1 MRYIFGATCA
11 IVAVL
16 SSVAFATRPDE
27 ANVKQF
33 VEALGNNV
41 IEAIKNNQNDI
52 TKRRLAFEEI
62 FRNHG
67 DVPTIARFVA
77 GKAWNSADEATRQ
90 AYVETY
96 RKYMAFTYA
105 MRITSYGNQ
114 TIKVGRVTDL
124 GDTGYLVNTSIE
136 VPAPQQPISV
146 VWQLSA
152 KDNAL
157 KVTDL
162 RVENISMSLTQRS
175 EFSAMLVG
183 KPNDLNLLTQT
194 LSKRIQS
201 EDKLAS
207 Q

>member
-1 MRYIFGATCA
+1 MRYIFSATFA
-11 IVAVL
+11 TLAVL
-16 SSVAFATRPDE
+16 SSATFAARPDE
-27 ANVKQF
+27 TSVKQF
-33 VEALGNNV
+33 VETLGNHV

-52 TKRRLAFEEI
+52 LKRRQAFEEI
-62 FRNHG
+62 FRNYG

-77 GKAWNSADEATRQ
+77 GKAWHSADEATRQ
-90 AYVETY
+90 KYVETY

-124 GDTGYLVNTSIE
+124 GDTGYLVNTAIE
-136 VPAPQQPISV
+136 VPSPQQPISV
-146 VWQLSA
+146 VWQLSN

-175 EFSAMLVG
+175 EFAAMLAG
-183 KPNDLNLLTQT
+183 RPNDLNLLTET
-194 LSKRIQS
+194 LSKRIVQ
-201 EDKLAS
+201 EDKIAS